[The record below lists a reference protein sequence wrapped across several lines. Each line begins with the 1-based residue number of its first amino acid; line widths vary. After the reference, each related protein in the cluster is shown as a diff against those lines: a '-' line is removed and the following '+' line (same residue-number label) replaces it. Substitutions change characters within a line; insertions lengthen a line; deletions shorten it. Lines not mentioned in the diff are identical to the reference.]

1 MKNWFHSTYT
11 RVFAGN
17 YVIYDFVILYYFVS
31 LKMSEN
37 VMLWQREKARILK
50 DHDEKIRE
58 LNKTIK
64 KWEDEVESM
73 KRKLNDQRDDLK
85 MEKMKI
91 DLTKRKALANAPAG

>member
-1 MKNWFHSTYT
+1 
-11 RVFAGN
+11 
-17 YVIYDFVILYYFVS
+17 
-31 LKMSEN
+31 
-37 VMLWQREKARILK
+37 MLWQREKARILK
-50 DHDEKIRE
+50 EHDDKISE

-64 KWEDEVESM
+64 GLEDETESL